1 MIFFIIKQALNHLY
15 SDNYIVFKKKLVR
28 LPWFFS
34 PDSNEKQNSVKNFSF
49 VRFQEPPSEVP

>member
-28 LPWFFS
+28 LPCKLNKS
-34 PDSNEKQNSVKNFSF
+34 KREINKLYLN
-49 VRFQEPPSEVP
+49 